1 MAKHTKRKK
10 LYIFIAFFILAGICN
25 AIMRGNNALFASLMF
40 SLNFSIYGGLLVYW
54 MESVRVRLLP
64 TRCRA
69 YILTSAVLMLF
80 FLILKICKYR
90 VFSNIIT
97 PSRYIEY
104 LYLIPT
110 LLIPTLFLMASICI
124 SRGEDIND
132 KGSEKLLLIPSV
144 LLCLL
149 AITNDLHKL
158 VYIPRVELSAFCVN
172 TGTYSMGIL
181 LYLIYIWIAVM
192 ALYAA
197 VILFRVTRKRPGKI
211 VFWMIAVLLMWA
223 ALECVRV
230 FILIPSGLPRMY
242 NTPEIRTFSMLAI
255 LEICIRSRLIP
266 HNENYAGFLSGLKL
280 PVLMTDGKMAPVFCS
295 AVTLK
300 ASDEEMRSALDFPVY
315 TDEYTKLSGI
325 RVGAGY
331 VFWNEDEKELHK
343 ATRRLEEANAILSEE
358 NDLIRVENELK
369 EKKARL
375 DAEAKVYDRIAS
387 VIYPKQKRIEQLLES
402 IDPKDTDFGAR
413 LGEACVLNAYSKRK
427 SNLLL
432 ISQDNLPK
440 SNRELYLALQE
451 TARFLKCCGIEAA
464 AVGEEY
470 TDFPLSYV
478 HELYDDFETLI
489 EAWLPYLKRLTV
501 SLTEEGIRIAAEL
514 TEAAKLPDMAL
525 FVKSTEADGFTF
537 LTIYGNKGG
546 EGK

>member
-1 MAKHTKRKK
+1 MAKLKKRKK

-25 AIMRGNNALFASLMF
+25 AIMRGDDALFASLMF
-40 SLNFSIYGGLLVYW
+40 SLNFSIYSGLLVYW

-64 TRCRA
+64 SRCRT
-69 YILTSAVLMLF
+69 YILTSAALMLL

-90 VFSNIIT
+90 VFSNIIV

-110 LLIPTLFLMASICI
+110 ILIPTLFLMASICI

-132 KGSEKLLLIPSV
+132 KGREKLLLIPSI
-144 LLCLL
+144 LLCFLV
-149 AITNDLHKL
+149 ITNDLHTL
-158 VYIPRVELSAFCVN
+158 VYIPRVPLSEFCVN
-172 TGTYSMGIL
+172 TGTYTTGIM
-181 LYLIYIWIAVM
+181 LYLIYVWIAVM

-197 VILFRVTRKRPGKI
+197 IILFSVTRKRPGKI
-211 VFWMIAVLLMWA
+211 VFYMLAVLLMWA
-223 ALECVRV
+223 ALECVRI
-230 FILIPSGLPRMY
+230 FILIPFKMPRMY
-242 NTPEIRTFSMLAI
+242 NTPEIRVFSMLAI

-280 PVLMTDGKMAPVFCS
+280 PVLLTDGKMAPVFGS
-295 AVTLK
+295 GVPLK
-300 ASDEEMRSALDFPVY
+300 ASDEELHSALDAPLY
-315 TDEYTKLSGI
+315 IDEYTKLSGI

-343 ATRRLEEANAILSEE
+343 VMQRLEEANAILSEE

-375 DAEAKVYDRIAS
+375 DAETRVYDRIAS
-387 VIYPKQKRIEQLLES
+387 VIYPKQKRIEQLLEN
-402 IDPKDTDFGAR
+402 IDPQDADFAAR

-464 AVGEEY
+464 AVGEEF

-489 EAWLPYLKRLTV
+489 EAWLPYLKRFTV
-501 SLTEEGIRIAAEL
+501 SLTDQGIRVATEL
-514 TEAAKLPDMAL
+514 TEAAELPVLAL
-525 FVKSTEADGFTF
+525 NVKCTEADGFTF

-546 EGK
+546 EER

>member
-1 MAKHTKRKK
+1 
-10 LYIFIAFFILAGICN
+10 
-25 AIMRGNNALFASLMF
+25 
-40 SLNFSIYGGLLVYW
+40 
-54 MESVRVRLLP
+54 
-64 TRCRA
+64 
-69 YILTSAVLMLF
+69 
-80 FLILKICKYR
+80 
-90 VFSNIIT
+90 
-97 PSRYIEY
+97 
-104 LYLIPT
+104 
-110 LLIPTLFLMASICI
+110 
-124 SRGEDIND
+124 
-132 KGSEKLLLIPSV
+132 
-144 LLCLL
+144 
-149 AITNDLHKL
+149 
-158 VYIPRVELSAFCVN
+158 
-172 TGTYSMGIL
+172 
-181 LYLIYIWIAVM
+181 
-192 ALYAA
+192 
-197 VILFRVTRKRPGKI
+197 
-211 VFWMIAVLLMWA
+211 
-223 ALECVRV
+223 
-230 FILIPSGLPRMY
+230 MY

-537 LTIYGNKGG
+537 LTIYGNMGG